1 MIFSTTATF
10 RKLYKKLSKNLQE
23 KVDKQLNYLSQDFS
37 HPSLNTKKMGGE
49 NRWEIRI
56 DIHNRLTFEKADNE
70 IILRTVGPHDVG
82 LGKK

>member
-1 MIFSTTATF
+1 MIFSTTVTF
-10 RKLYKKLSKNLQE
+10 RKLYKKLSKILQN
-23 KVDKQLNYLSQDFS
+23 KVDKQLNYLSKDYR
-37 HPSLNTKKMGGE
+37 HPSLHTKKMGGE

-56 DIHNRLTFEKADNE
+56 DKHKRLTFEKVNEE

>member
-1 MIFSTTATF
+1 MIFSATATF
-10 RKLYKKLSKNLQE
+10 RKLYKKLSKISQK
-23 KVDKQLNYLSQDFS
+23 KVDKQLDLLSKDF
-37 HPSLNTKKMGGE
+37 HYPSLNIKKMGGE

-56 DIHNRLTFEKADNE
+56 DKHYRLTFEKKNEE